1 MQLKKI
7 LLAEDDSDDQK
18 LFLDFLQNRKDIVIL
33 PIVENG
39 ARLLEV
45 MQSSNVEDFPDLIIL
60 DQNMPQKNGLQTL
73 EDLKSD
79 AKFSSIPVV
88 IYSTYA
94 DAILTRKAIEK
105 GARMVA
111 MKPLNQQ
118 GYHEMI
124 DTFLEHCQQ

>member
-1 MQLKKI
+1 MHFTKI

-18 LFLDFLQNRKDIVIL
+18 LFLDFLDNRDDLFIL

-45 MQSSNVEDFPDLIIL
+45 MDSMPPEELPDLIIL

-73 EDLKSD
+73 DELKSNPVYH
-79 AKFSSIPVV
+79 SIPVV

-94 DAILTRKAIEK
+94 DVMLTKKAIEK
-105 GARMVA
+105 GADMVA

-124 DTFLEHCQQ
+124 DAFLQLCQK